1 MNVDKAGVNEGMVS
15 SMKKSDIAPNGNL
28 LHSKLNDDQGY
39 LMSDASSQD
48 DKDKNGVPVL
58 ERMMEILSSLELQPA
73 GETIRDLSEQ
83 LSVPRSTVYRIL
95 NTLHA
100 HNMVQ
105 RRLDG
110 TYVLG
115 PRLLSLA
122 SKVRSE
128 AAFDL
133 VAVAQPV
140 MKKLAETSGE
150 ANKLSVL
157 DNQAVVVVASFA
169 GQGQYALNP
178 AIGQSFPLHAGA
190 ASKMLLAHMEP
201 EIISKFLA
209 TPLKKYTP
217 RTITDAAK
225 LSTELN
231 RIRRQGWASD
241 RGEHGGS
248 VWAVAAPVTTP
259 SGRVIAALSI
269 PYLAADKENDER
281 DRLRDMVID
290 AAAEIS
296 SRIPDI

>member
-1 MNVDKAGVNEGMVS
+1 
-15 SMKKSDIAPNGNL
+15 
-28 LHSKLNDDQGY
+28 
-39 LMSDASSQD
+39 MSDETNQD

-73 GETIRDLSEQ
+73 GETIRGLSEQ
-83 LSVPRSTVYRIL
+83 LSMPRSTVYRIL

-100 HNMVQ
+100 HNVVQ

-128 AAFDL
+128 ATFDL
-133 VAVAQPV
+133 VAVAQPT
-140 MKKLAETSGE
+140 MKKLAEATGE

-178 AIGQSFPLHAGA
+178 AVGQAFPLHAGA
-190 ASKMLLAHMEP
+190 ASKMLLAHMDP
-201 EIISKFLA
+201 DAVNRVLA
-209 TPLKKYTP
+209 APLAKYTP

-225 LSTELN
+225 LLSELN
-231 RIRRQGWASD
+231 RIRKQGWASD

-248 VWAVAAPVTTP
+248 VWAVAAPVTAP

-269 PYLAADKENDER
+269 PYLAADKENEER

-290 AAAEIS
+290 SAADIS

>member
-1 MNVDKAGVNEGMVS
+1 
-15 SMKKSDIAPNGNL
+15 
-28 LHSKLNDDQGY
+28 
-39 LMSDASSQD
+39 MSDEINQD

-73 GETIRDLSEQ
+73 GETIRGLSEQ

-95 NTLHA
+95 NTLHS
-100 HNMVQ
+100 HNVVQ

-128 AAFDL
+128 ATFDL
-133 VAVAQPV
+133 VALAQPI
-140 MKKLAETSGE
+140 MKKLAEATGE

-178 AIGQSFPLHAGA
+178 AVGQSFPLHAGA
-190 ASKMLLAHMEP
+190 ASKILLAHMEP
-201 EIISKFLA
+201 AVIEKFLA
-209 TPLKKYTP
+209 APLTKYTP
-217 RTITDAAK
+217 RTIIDPAK
-225 LSTELN
+225 LSSELN
-231 RIRRQGWASD
+231 KIRKQGWASD

-248 VWAVAAPVTTP
+248 VWAVAAPVTSP
-259 SGRVIAALSI
+259 SGQVIAALSV
-269 PYLAADKENDER
+269 PYLAADKENEER
-281 DRLRDMVID
+281 DRLRDLVIE
-290 AAAEIS
+290 AAGDIS

>member
-1 MNVDKAGVNEGMVS
+1 MTIDKAGVNDGMKGT
-15 SMKKSDIAPNGNL
+15 KKSPTVDPNENL
-28 LHSKLNDDQGY
+28 RHSSLNDNRIH
-39 LMSDASSQD
+39 LMSDDPPHD

-100 HNMVQ
+100 HNVVQ

-128 AAFDL
+128 ATFDL
-133 VAVAQPV
+133 VALAQPV
-140 MKKLAETSGE
+140 MKKLTEMTGE

-178 AIGQSFPLHAGA
+178 AVGQSFPLHAGA

-201 EIISKFLA
+201 DALGKFL
-209 TPLKKYTP
+209 TTSLTRYTS
-217 RTITDAAK
+217 RTIVDPTK
-225 LSTELN
+225 LSSELN
-231 RIRRQGWASD
+231 KIRKQGWASD

-248 VWAVAAPVTTP
+248 VGAVAAPVTAP
-259 SGRVIAALSI
+259 SGKVVAALSI
-269 PYLAADKENDER
+269 PYLVADKENEER
-281 DRLRDMVID
+281 DRLRDMVTE

-296 SRIPDI
+296 SRIPEI

>member
-1 MNVDKAGVNEGMVS
+1 
-15 SMKKSDIAPNGNL
+15 
-28 LHSKLNDDQGY
+28 
-39 LMSDASSQD
+39 MSDENSQD

-73 GETIRDLSEQ
+73 GETIRGLSEQ

-100 HNMVQ
+100 HNVVQ

-128 AAFDL
+128 ATFDL
-133 VAVAQPV
+133 LAVAQPA
-140 MKKLAETSGE
+140 MKKLADLTGE

-157 DNQAVVVVASFA
+157 DNQAVVVVAAFA

-178 AIGQSFPLHAGA
+178 AVGQAFPLHAGA
-190 ASKMLLAHMEP
+190 ASKLLLAHMTP
-201 EIISKFLA
+201 EAIAKFLA
-209 TPLKKYTP
+209 TPLQKYTP
-217 RTITDAAK
+217 RTITDPAK

-231 RIRRQGWASD
+231 RIRKQGWASD

-248 VWAVAAPVTTP
+248 VWAIAAPITAP

-281 DRLRDMVID
+281 DRLRDLVVES
-290 AAAEIS
+290 AAEIS
-296 SRIPDI
+296 SGIPDI

>member
-1 MNVDKAGVNEGMVS
+1 
-15 SMKKSDIAPNGNL
+15 
-28 LHSKLNDDQGY
+28 
-39 LMSDASSQD
+39 MSDDIHQD
-48 DKDKNGVPVL
+48 NKDKYGVPVL

-73 GETIRDLSEQ
+73 GETIRSLSDQ

-100 HNMVQ
+100 HNVVQ

-128 AAFDL
+128 ATFDL
-133 VAVAQPV
+133 VALAQPI
-140 MKKLAETSGE
+140 MKKLAETTGE

-178 AIGQSFPLHAGA
+178 AVGQSFPLHAGA
-190 ASKMLLAHMEP
+190 ASKMLLAHLEAGA
-201 EIISKFLA
+201 IDRFLA
-209 TPLKKYTP
+209 GPLPKYTP
-217 RTITDAAK
+217 RTIIDPAK
-225 LSTELN
+225 LSSELSK
-231 RIRRQGWASD
+231 IRKQGWASD

-248 VWAVAAPVTTP
+248 VWAVAAPVTSP
-259 SGRVIAALSI
+259 SGRMIAALSI
-269 PYLAADKENDER
+269 PFLAADKENEER
-281 DRLRDMVID
+281 GRLRDLVIE
-290 AAAEIS
+290 AAADIS

>member
-1 MNVDKAGVNEGMVS
+1 
-15 SMKKSDIAPNGNL
+15 
-28 LHSKLNDDQGY
+28 
-39 LMSDASSQD
+39 MSDDIHQD
-48 DKDKNGVPVL
+48 NKDKYGVPVL

-73 GETIRDLSEQ
+73 GETIRSLSDQ

-100 HNMVQ
+100 HNVVQ

-128 AAFDL
+128 ATFDL
-133 VAVAQPV
+133 VALAQPI
-140 MKKLAETSGE
+140 MKRLAEATGE

-178 AIGQSFPLHAGA
+178 AVGQSFPLHAGA
-190 ASKMLLAHMEP
+190 ASKMLLAHLEAGA
-201 EIISKFLA
+201 IDRFLA
-209 TPLKKYTP
+209 GPLPKYTP
-217 RTITDAAK
+217 RTIIDPAK
-225 LSTELN
+225 LSSELSK
-231 RIRRQGWASD
+231 IRKQGWASD

-248 VWAVAAPVTTP
+248 VWAVAAPVTAP
-259 SGRVIAALSI
+259 SGQMIAALSI
-269 PYLAADKENDER
+269 PFLAADKETEER
-281 DRLRDMVID
+281 DRLLDLVIE
-290 AAAEIS
+290 AAADIS